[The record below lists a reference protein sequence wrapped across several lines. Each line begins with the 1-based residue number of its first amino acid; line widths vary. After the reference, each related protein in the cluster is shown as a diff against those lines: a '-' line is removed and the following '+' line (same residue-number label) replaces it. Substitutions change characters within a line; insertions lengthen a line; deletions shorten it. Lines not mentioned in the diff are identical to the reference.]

1 MKIKILSLF
10 AITAISFAS
19 CGGEKE
25 EKKEEKKEEAK
36 EEVKEEP
43 KYEYTY
49 EVTEVDVPGGWMVSI
64 STENI
69 TIDKVGETLGSSY
82 GAIFAFLQKGK
93 KEMGIP
99 FSTTKNWVDEKTPF
113 TLIAAIPVMD
123 STIKVKAPMVLEKS
137 YKGKALKV
145 SYFGD
150 YSKVQPAYDDLM
162 QYVTEKNL
170 TISGTPWEV
179 YITDPMVEK
188 DTLKWQTD
196 VYMPVN

>member
-1 MKIKILSLF
+1 MKIKFLSLI
-10 AITAISFAS
+10 AIAGLTFAS

-25 EKKEEKKEEAK
+25 EKKEEKKEEVK

-43 KYEYTY
+43 QYKYTY
-49 EVTEVDVPGGWMVSI
+49 EVTEVDVPEGWMISI

-69 TIDKVGETLGSSY
+69 TLDKVSETLAANY
-82 GAIFAFLQKGK
+82 GTIASLLGKMK

-99 FSTTKNWVDEKTPF
+99 FSTTKDWVDEKTPF

-123 STIKVKAPMVLEKS
+123 STIKAKTPMVLGKS

-162 QYVTEKNL
+162 QYVTEKDL
-170 TISGTPWEV
+170 IISGTPWEV

-188 DTLKWQTD
+188 DTSKWQTD